1 MSDYRLWYVKRGD
14 RQQGP
19 FPEPLIC
26 RHILL
31 GRIGEQDVLSLDG
44 QFWRPLDQLPELM
57 EKVHATLY
65 EHMGVAEGDVDWRE
79 ERAKAAL
86 RWLDDRKSPDPRKN
100 ESPETAQQN
109 QNRRSGTDRR
119 QRPETVEQ
127 HAYRESRSAFEEWVR
142 NRRDSYGKAAL
153 VVAIV
158 LALVVFLTLTT
169 RPVNPIKVGLQFQ
182 PDCQAPA
189 NRQVNW
195 SGCDKHDQLLV
206 GVDLQGADLTGAN
219 LQHANLKYANL
230 MRANL
235 RQAKLEGADLTGVQ
249 LGGATWLDGRICA
262 EGSVGR
268 CQSSR

>member
-1 MSDYRLWYVKRGD
+1 MSDYRLWFVKRGD

-31 GRIGEQDVLSLDG
+31 GRIGEQDQLSLDG
-44 QFWRPLDQLPELM
+44 KFWRPLDQLPELM

-86 RWLDDRKSPDPRKN
+86 RWLDDRKSPDPRKH
-100 ESPETAQQN
+100 ESPDMAEQN
-109 QNRRSGTDRR
+109 LNRRSGVDRR

-127 HAYRESRSAFEEWVR
+127 HAYRESRSSFEEWVR
-142 NRRDSYGKAAL
+142 TRRDSYVKAIIGILLVAAVVL
-153 VVAIV
+153 VV
-158 LALVVFLTLTT
+158 TLTT
-169 RPVNPIKVGLQFQ
+169 KPVNPIKVGLQFQ
-182 PDCQAPA
+182 ADCQAPA
-189 NRQVNW
+189 SRGVNW
-195 SGCDKHDQLLV
+195 AGCDKHDQLLV
-206 GVDLQGADLTGAN
+206 GVDLQGADLSGAN

-235 RQAKLEGADLTGVQ
+235 LQASLKGADLTGVQ
-249 LGGATWLDGRICA
+249 LGHAVWTDGRVCA
-262 EGSVGR
+262 EGSVGVCR
-268 CQSSR
+268 